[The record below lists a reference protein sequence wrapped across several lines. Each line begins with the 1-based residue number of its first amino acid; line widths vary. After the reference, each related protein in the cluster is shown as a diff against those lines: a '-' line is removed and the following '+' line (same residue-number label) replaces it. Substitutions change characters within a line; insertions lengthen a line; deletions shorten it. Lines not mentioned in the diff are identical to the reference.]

1 MNTLLTLVFRVLS
14 IFIYALQDLMFI
26 RAILSWIPGLQ
37 DNIIARFIYG
47 ITEPFI
53 APVREFMNRFEFV
66 RTMPVDLSFIVTYIL
81 LVFIQG
87 LLPNV

>member
-1 MNTLLTLVFRVLS
+1 
-14 IFIYALQDLMFI
+14 MFI

-37 DNIIARFIYG
+37 DNVIARFLYG
-47 ITEPFI
+47 VTEPFI
-53 APVREFMNRFEFV
+53 SPVREFMNRFEFV

-81 LVFIQG
+81 LAFIQG